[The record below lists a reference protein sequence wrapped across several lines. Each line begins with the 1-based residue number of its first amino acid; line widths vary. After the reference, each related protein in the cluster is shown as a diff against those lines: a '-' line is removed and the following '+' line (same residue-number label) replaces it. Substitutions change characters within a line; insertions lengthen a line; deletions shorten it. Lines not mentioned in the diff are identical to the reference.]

1 MAHGASLVSRSASTA
16 PTASTLR
23 ERPAS
28 AVLLGLSLL
37 YAAQGVP
44 FGFAVEYLP
53 VVLRQ
58 GGYSRGQIA
67 ALSWLQLPWQLKV
80 LWARAADGP
89 LGRRHSRSILLG
101 LQLLL
106 AIAVSAFAF
115 RPLSTAP
122 RFWFVLT
129 AVAALLAATQDIFVD
144 ALAVRTLAPWERG
157 LGNTAQ
163 VAGYRLGILGGGA
176 GLLLLVGP
184 LGEPWAIRLCALG
197 IALASMGAFV
207 LGHQSSVLPAPTET
221 TRATG
226 GVAQTGEG
234 RLGLGRILRHLV
246 GRERWPV
253 LALALSYKLG
263 LHMASVLIKPM
274 VVDAGWTERQI
285 GLAVV
290 SAGITA
296 ALLGSVLGG
305 MAHRALGEM
314 RALAIAGVFQAL
326 VCVPLAIAER
336 AGVPLGWTTLAIAV
350 ENFASGLGT
359 TVLFAALMS
368 ATRPVD
374 AGLHY
379 TLLTSANALA
389 IGLGGILG
397 GVLADVIGTAQVFGL
412 SALVSALPLALLAR
426 WPRAATASARD

>member
-1 MAHGASLVSRSASTA
+1 MTNGSSGQPASI
-16 PTASTLR
+16 LR
-23 ERPAS
+23 ERRAS

-53 VVLRQ
+53 VVLRRA
-58 GGYSRGQIA
+58 GYSLAQIA
-67 ALSWLQLPWQLKV
+67 ALGWLQLPWQLKV
-80 LWARAADGP
+80 LWAHAADGP

-106 AIAVSAFAF
+106 AIAVSAFAL
-115 RPLSTAP
+115 RPLAAAP
-122 RFWFVLT
+122 PFWFVLT
-129 AVAALLAATQDIFVD
+129 AVAALLAATQDVFVD

-157 LGNTAQ
+157 LGTTAQ

-197 IALASMGAFV
+197 IALTSVGAFV
-207 LGHQSSVLPAPTET
+207 LGRLSGALPSSTERGPET
-221 TRATG
+221 PIAAG
-226 GVAQTGEG
+226 GPGEAG
-234 RLGLGRILRHLV
+234 VERLGLGPILRHLV

-253 LALALSYKLG
+253 LALAASYKLG

-274 VVDAGWTERQI
+274 VVDAGWSERQI

-305 MAHRALGEM
+305 MAHRALGET
-314 RALAIAGVFQAL
+314 RALAMASVLQAL

-368 ATRPVD
+368 ATRPAD

-389 IGLGGILG
+389 IGLGGLLG
-397 GVLADVIGTAQVFGL
+397 GKLADVFGTAQVFGL
-412 SALVSALPLALLAR
+412 SALVSALPLALLGR
-426 WPRAATASARD
+426 WPRAAAASARK

>member
-1 MAHGASLVSRSASTA
+1 MTNGSQDEPASTR
-16 PTASTLR
+16 R
-23 ERPAS
+23 EGRAS

-44 FGFAVEYLP
+44 FGFATEYLP
-53 VVLRQ
+53 VVLRLA
-58 GGYSRGQIA
+58 GYTRAQIA
-67 ALSWLQLPWQLKV
+67 LLGWLQLPWQLKV
-80 LWARAADGP
+80 LWAHAADGP
-89 LGRRHSRSILLG
+89 VGRRHSRSILLG

-106 AIAVSAFAF
+106 ALGVSAFAL
-115 RPLSTAP
+115 RPLAADP
-122 RFWFVLT
+122 PFWFVLT
-129 AVAALLAATQDIFVD
+129 AVAALLAATQDVFVD

-184 LGEPWAIRLCALG
+184 FGEAWAIRVCALG
-197 IALASMGAFV
+197 IALASVGAFL
-207 LGHQSSVLPAPTET
+207 LGRPAGAAPGPSEG
-221 TRATG
+221 AG
-226 GVAQTGEG
+226 AAGAHGPAGEA
-234 RLGLGRILRHLV
+234 RLGLMKILRHLM
-246 GRERWPV
+246 GPERWPV
-253 LALALSYKLG
+253 LVLALTYKLG

-274 VVDAGWTERQI
+274 VVDAGWSERQI

-296 ALLGSVLGG
+296 ALVGSVLGG
-305 MAHRALGEM
+305 VAHRALGEV
-314 RALAIAGVFQAL
+314 RALALAGVLQAL
-326 VCVPLAIAER
+326 VCVPLVIAER
-336 AGVPLGWTTLAIAV
+336 AGVPLGWTTVAIAA

-368 ATRPVD
+368 ATRPAD

-389 IGLGGILG
+389 IGLGGLLG
-397 GVLADVIGTAQVFGL
+397 GTLADVIGAGRVFGL
-412 SALVSALPLALLAR
+412 SALVSALPLALLGR
-426 WPRAATASARD
+426 WRRAAAASARA